1 MYKLNLE
8 KTQEPDRGQTANNF
22 WIIGKT
28 REFRKNTKFY
38 FTDYTKAFDYVD
50 HSKLWNILKEMR
62 IPDHLNCLLRKLY
75 ARQEATVITGHGTTD
90 WFKSGKEHIKAVYC
104 HIAYL
109 TSMQS
114 TSCEMSGWMKLKLES
129 RLLKEIPVTSDIQM
143 IPSQQWK
150 AKRN

>member
-28 REFRKNTKFY
+28 RELQKNTKFY
-38 FTDYTKAFDYVD
+38 FTDYTKPFDYVD

-62 IPDHLNCLLRKLY
+62 IQDHLNCLLRKLY
-75 ARQEATVITGHGTTD
+75 ERQEATVITGHGTTD
-90 WFKSGKEHIKAVYC
+90 WFKLGKEYIKAVYC

-109 TSMQS
+109 ISMQS

-129 RLLKEIPVTSDIQM
+129 RLPGEITTM
-143 IPSQQWK
+143 
-150 AKRN
+150 